1 MVRGGRSQPLAGLE
15 PDGIFGSGVV
25 EIWQKLQPR
34 MRAKAADAAKD
45 CGKGWALFQ
54 DMARI

>member
-1 MVRGGRSQPLAGLE
+1 MLAGLE

-34 MRAKAADAAKD
+34 MRAKAAKRE
-45 CGKGWALFQ
+45 GMGSPV
-54 DMARI
+54 